1 MSYIETRNEKIKELH
16 KIYNRDISDLIIE
29 LSNVPELQR
38 ISVISKNKGVE
49 LSKFNVFPYKYS
61 RLDHSFGV
69 ALILDSFK
77 QEKKHIIE
85 AMLHEIAM
93 PSFEFSVEYLKSYFK
108 MKNFLTPSIFD
119 SIVASDVLFENFFKG
134 DLSINDVCN
143 YQKYSLGFAKF
154 PRLSA
159 DNLEYILNTA
169 YFTGICDSDEI
180 RELYFDISIGP
191 NEELEDE
198 FCFSDITIANKFCKL
213 SMEIGRKARSYESKI
228 TMQLIADVLMLM
240 IRREEI
246 KLEDLFK
253 YSDKTLM
260 EIGKNSSDKR
270 IRDGWKQIENL
281 NKVYIKF
288 NPLENSDNYCV
299 KVSGESL
306 YIDPLVKTKAGIFRL
321 SELDK
326 SIEKEIETY
335 LSSDTDLYM
344 YIDYEL

>member
-1 MSYIETRNEKIKELH
+1 MSYIETRNEEIKELH
-16 KIYNRDISDLIIE
+16 KIYNRDISDLILE
-29 LSNVPELQR
+29 LSNIPELQR
-38 ISVISKNKGVE
+38 LSCISKNRGIE
-49 LSKFNVFPYKYS
+49 LSKFNTFPYKYS

-69 ALILDSFK
+69 ALILDSFH
-77 QEKKHIIE
+77 QEKKHIME
-85 AMLHEIAM
+85 ALLHEIAM
-93 PSFEFSVEYLKSYFK
+93 PSFDFSVDYLKSYFK

-119 SIVASDVLFENFFKG
+119 SIVGSDVLFEGFFKG
-134 DLSINDVCN
+134 ELSINDVCN

-154 PRLSA
+154 PKLSA
-159 DNLEYILNTA
+159 DNLEYILSNA
-169 YFTGICDSDEI
+169 YFTKICESEEI
-180 RELYFDISIGP
+180 RELYFDLSIGP
-191 NEELEDE
+191 NEEGEDE
-198 FCFSDITIANKFCKL
+198 LCFSDITTANKFCKL
-213 SMEIGRKARSYESKI
+213 SMEIGKKARSYEAKI

-253 YSDKTLM
+253 FSDKTLM

-270 IRDGWKQIENL
+270 IRDGWKEIESL

-288 NPLENSDNYCV
+288 NPLENSENYCV

-321 SELDK
+321 STLDK
-326 SIEKEIETY
+326 SIERDIEIY

>member
-1 MSYIETRNEKIKELH
+1 MSYIETRSEEIKELH

-29 LSNVPELQR
+29 LSNIPELQR
-38 ISVISKNKGVE
+38 IALVSKHKGVE
-49 LSKFNVFPYKYS
+49 LSKFNIFPYKYS
-61 RLDHSFGV
+61 RLDHAFGV
-69 ALILDSFK
+69 ALILDSFN
-77 QEKKHIIE
+77 QDKKHIIE
-85 AMLHEIAM
+85 AMLHEIAA

-119 SIVASDVLFENFFKG
+119 SIVGSDDLFEKFFKG

-143 YQKYSLGFAKF
+143 YQKYALGFAKF

-169 YFTGICDSDEI
+169 YFTGICDIEEI
-180 RELYFDISIGP
+180 RELFFNITIGP
-191 NEELEDE
+191 NEKEDQE
-198 FCFSDITIANKFCKL
+198 FCFSDIATASKFCKL
-213 SMEIGRKARSYESKI
+213 SIEIGKKARSYEAKI

-253 YSDKTLM
+253 YSEKTLL

-270 IRDGWKQIENL
+270 IRDGWKEIENL

-288 NPLENSDNYCV
+288 NPLENSDKYCV
-299 KVSGESL
+299 KVSGESFF
-306 YIDPLVKTKAGIFRL
+306 IDPLVKTKAGIFRL

-326 SIEKEIETY
+326 SIEKEIEIY

>member
-1 MSYIETRNEKIKELH
+1 MSYIDTRNEEIKALH
-16 KIYNRDISDLIIE
+16 RIYNRDISDLIIE
-29 LSNVPELQR
+29 ISNVPELQR
-38 ISVISKNKGVE
+38 ISQISKNKGVE
-49 LSKFNVFPYKYS
+49 LSKFNIYPHKYS

-69 ALILDSFK
+69 ALILDSFH
-77 QEKKHIIE
+77 QDKKHIIE

-108 MKNFLTPSIFD
+108 LKKFLSPGIFD
-119 SIVASDVLFENFFKG
+119 SIVGSDILFENFFKG

-154 PRLSA
+154 PKLSA
-159 DNLEYILNTA
+159 NNLEYILNTA

-191 NEELEDE
+191 NEELENE
-198 FCFSDITIANKFCKL
+198 FCFSDITIAKKFCKL
-213 SMEIGRKARSYESKI
+213 SMEIGKKARSYESKI

-253 YSDKTLM
+253 YSDKTLI

-270 IRDGWKQIENL
+270 IRDGWKEIESL

-288 NPLENSDNYCV
+288 NPLENSENYCV
-299 KVSGESL
+299 KVGGESL

-321 SELDK
+321 SKLDK
-326 SIEKEIETY
+326 NIEKEIEIY

>member
-1 MSYIETRNEKIKELH
+1 MSYMETRNEKIKELH
-16 KIYNRDISDLIIE
+16 KIYNRDISDLIIN

-38 ISVISKNKGVE
+38 ISAISKNKGVE

-93 PSFEFSVEYLKSYFK
+93 PSFEFSVDYLKSYFK
-108 MKNFLTPSIFD
+108 IKNFLTPGIFD
-119 SIVASDVLFENFFKG
+119 SIVASDILFENFFKG
-134 DLSINDVCN
+134 DLSINDVSN

-180 RELYFDISIGP
+180 RELYFDISTGP

-213 SMEIGRKARSYESKI
+213 SMEIGKKVRSYESKI

-253 YSDKTLM
+253 YSDKTLI